1 MATRKKRESGQKAKL
16 LSTGKVLRILV
27 QMKADPEKFMKL
39 YAEDTSRGPSTG
51 FAAAKVAAIEA
62 FLKAGQSPKSVRTL
76 MKALDTNSIGTAM
89 GKVLRY
95 QEAQEQGT
103 L

>member
-1 MATRKKRESGQKAKL
+1 MATRKKPESDQKAKL
-16 LSTGKVLRILV
+16 LSTRKVLRILV
-27 QMKADPEKFMKL
+27 KMKADPDKFMKL
-39 YAEDTSRGPSTG
+39 YSGDTSRGPRTG
-51 FAAAKVAAIEA
+51 FDKARAAAIEA
-62 FLKAGQSPKSVRTL
+62 FLKAGQSPKSVRSL
-76 MKALDTNSIGTAM
+76 MGALETKSIGTAM